1 MPRACHGYA
10 EQPLACRRAARD
22 HRRMKLALGLLLA
35 AALAGPARANGVG
48 DMWNDAKNTTRS
60 AAKDTKKN
68 AHDMFKRDKKKKPD
82 EKSK

>member
-1 MPRACHGYA
+1 
-10 EQPLACRRAARD
+10 
-22 HRRMKLALGLLLA
+22 MKLLA
-35 AALAGPARANGVG
+35 AVFLVAALAAPARSNGVG